1 MMIEFVSTPWPAR
14 FDGRFETWC
23 IRLVE
28 FLGRR
33 QGEAD
38 VFSTLTGNNSVTPH
52 LSVGYCSETTHRKL
66 AMMEEQQIRKQVLVR
81 HLGSPLVLAPLLLG
95 VTSLTAAW
103 AFDWR
108 AASIAVFAGLT
119 GILASGGIFL
129 TRLILGGENTAT
141 QIIQELEAETIA
153 REEKRLDRLE
163 RELETSDNDPR
174 PEKALRDLRALVKV
188 LKEAASD
195 PKSHHLATIVDIHA
209 RVTELFEHC
218 IDLLQQTI
226 QLWQTASSLNTA
238 DAKRPILE
246 QRETLIV
253 DIQESVKQVSNTLVA
268 LKQLGSTEASTGRLK
283 QMREELDQ
291 SLEVARNVEDR
302 VNRLMRET
310 DLSNN

>member
-1 MMIEFVSTPWPAR
+1 
-14 FDGRFETWC
+14 
-23 IRLVE
+23 
-28 FLGRR
+28 
-33 QGEAD
+33 
-38 VFSTLTGNNSVTPH
+38 
-52 LSVGYCSETTHRKL
+52 
-66 AMMEEQQIRKQVLVR
+66 MMEEQQIRKQVLVR
-81 HLGSPLVLAPLLLG
+81 HLGSPLVLAPLMLG
-95 VTSLTAAW
+95 ITSLTAAW

-108 AASIAVFAGLT
+108 SASVAVFAGLT

-129 TRLILGGENTAT
+129 TRLILGGEDTAT
-141 QIIQELEAETIA
+141 QVIQELEAATIA

-163 RELETSDNDPR
+163 RELETSDSDPR
-174 PEKALRDLRALVKV
+174 PEKALRDLRSLVKV
-188 LKEAASD
+188 LKEAATD

-238 DAKRPILE
+238 AAKRPILE
-246 QRETLIV
+246 QRETLIADV
-253 DIQESVKQVSNTLVA
+253 QESVQQVSNTLVA

-291 SLEVARNVEDR
+291 SLEVARSVEAR
-302 VNRLMRET
+302 VNRLMKET